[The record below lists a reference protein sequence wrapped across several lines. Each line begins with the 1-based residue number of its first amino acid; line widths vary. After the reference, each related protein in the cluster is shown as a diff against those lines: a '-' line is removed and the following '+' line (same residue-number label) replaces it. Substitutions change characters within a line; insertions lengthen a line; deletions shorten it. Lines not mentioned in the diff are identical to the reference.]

1 VAPERDYAELSQLVR
16 AATESPGQHAP
27 AHHRPP
33 TAPAA
38 APAAAAAAAAAAAG
52 NGLVLGNSALNAR
65 YMGQQQQQVNHP
77 AVAAALT
84 LTLLHSKMFD
94 VGDLPVL
101 SFGNCVFKTGMI
113 KWPLKLYVRFL
124 RFKRF
129 FTKSQNMTSYVFRVV
144 ARVFSNAGC
153 HQSAARDSSNFARL
167 PPHRWTTLYHGC
179 ARSSVSGRS
188 HMWVLPPGTL
198 CPTTSA
204 PWLILSSSENC

>member
-1 VAPERDYAELSQLVR
+1 MADNDRSMLLSDRLNDDDCCRSQPYVAPERDYAELSQLVR
-16 AATESPGQHAP
+16 AATESPRQHAP

-38 APAAAAAAAAAAAG
+38 APAAAG

-77 AVAAALT
+77 AVAAVLT

-94 VGDLPVL
+94 VGDLP
-101 SFGNCVFKTGMI
+101 FGNCVLKTGMI

-153 HQSAARDSSNFARL
+153 HQSAAR
-167 PPHRWTTLYHGC
+167 
-179 ARSSVSGRS
+179 V
-188 HMWVLPPGTL
+188 
-198 CPTTSA
+198 TSLVFH
-204 PWLILSSSENC
+204 LIE

>member
-1 VAPERDYAELSQLVR
+1 MAPERDYAELSQLVR
-16 AATESPGQHAP
+16 AATESSGQHAP

-33 TAPAA
+33 TAP

-77 AVAAALT
+77 AVAAVLT

-101 SFGNCVFKTGMI
+101 SFGNCLLKTGMI

-129 FTKSQNMTSYVFRVV
+129 FHKIPKHDLLCFSSCC
-144 ARVFSNAGC
+144 ARFLECWVPSEC
-153 HQSAARDSSNFARL
+153 CSSNFARL

-179 ARSSVSGRS
+179 ARSSASGRS
-188 HMWVLPPGTL
+188 RMQVLPPGTL